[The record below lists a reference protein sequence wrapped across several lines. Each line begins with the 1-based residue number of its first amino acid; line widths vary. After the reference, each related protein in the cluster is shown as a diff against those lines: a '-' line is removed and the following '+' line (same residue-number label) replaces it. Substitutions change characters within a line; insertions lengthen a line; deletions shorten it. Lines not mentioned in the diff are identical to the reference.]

1 LVVWVFVLM
10 KSEVLETIKSLVG
23 KSITQ
28 ENLKFIDA
36 FISPRL
42 SLFMP
47 IGGSCGYAVTPDHQH
62 PAYMFLMGYDDE
74 TKIVIEG
81 KSIESSPNTIFYL
94 SPNIQH
100 HEVQNYLPPKY
111 CAIFIEKDFF
121 EEIFTLYK
129 KEILYFKGL
138 VVDIKSYKIDALI
151 RDFIYESQ
159 HKSLAQETILNSIAM
174 LLTHEI
180 IRNIIKYKPQMVLQ
194 TDNMIINEAIKFINL
209 SYEQEIT
216 IEILSNRS
224 NLSRSHFTKLFTD
237 AMQVSPMVYLRTI
250 RLQNAKKML
259 QTQKLTV
266 TEVAQQCGFNSTSYF
281 TKIFKENFLE
291 TPKEFMRRF
300 G

>member
-1 LVVWVFVLM
+1 MLNI
-10 KSEVLETIKSLVG
+10 KTIKSLVG
-23 KSITQ
+23 ESITQ

-36 FISPRL
+36 FVSPKL

-47 IGGSCGYAVTPDHQH
+47 IGGSCGYAVTPNHQH

-74 TKIVIEG
+74 TKIVLEG
-81 KSIESSPNTIFYL
+81 KSIVSSPNTIFCL

-121 EEIFTLYK
+121 EEVFTFYK
-129 KEILYFKGL
+129 KEKPYFKGFL
-138 VVDIKSYKIDALI
+138 VDIKSYKMDVLI

-159 HKSLAQETILNSIAM
+159 YQSLAQETILDSIAM

-194 TDNMIINEAIKFINL
+194 TDNMIINESIKFINI

-216 IEILSNRS
+216 IDILANHS
-224 NLSRSHFTKLFTD
+224 NLSKSHFTKLFTD
-237 AMQVSPMVYLRTI
+237 AIQVSPMVYLRTI

-281 TKIFKENFLE
+281 TKIFKEHFLE

>member
-1 LVVWVFVLM
+1 M
-10 KSEVLETIKSLVG
+10 SSEVLETIKSLVG
-23 KSITQ
+23 ESIIQ
-28 ENLKFIDA
+28 ENLKFIDT
-36 FISPRL
+36 FVSPRL

-74 TKIVIEG
+74 TKIVMGGE
-81 KSIESSPNTIFYL
+81 SIESSPNTIFCL

-121 EEIFTLYK
+121 EEIFTFYK
-129 KEILYFKGL
+129 KKKPYFKGL
-138 VVDIKSYKIDALI
+138 VVDIKSHKMDMLI

-159 HKSLAQETILNSIAM
+159 YQSLAQKSILDSIAI

-180 IRNIIKYKPQMVLQ
+180 IRNIIKYEPNSIPQ
-194 TDNMIINEAIKFINL
+194 TDNMMINEIIKFINL
-209 SYEQEIT
+209 SYGQKIT
-216 IEILSNRS
+216 IEVLANRS
-224 NLSRSHFTKLFTD
+224 NLSKSHFTKLFTD
-237 AMQVSPMVYLRTI
+237 VMRVSPMVYLRTI

-259 QTQKLTV
+259 QTQELTV

-291 TPKEFMRRF
+291 TPKAFMRRF